1 MSELEIIKRQ
11 MWKRVLAR
19 LEKNKHKSKY
29 IPEFIKNISKILKNG
44 E

>member
-19 LEKNKHKSKY
+19 LEKHKEEKY
-29 IPEFIKNISKILKNG
+29 VHEFIKNIRKILKNG